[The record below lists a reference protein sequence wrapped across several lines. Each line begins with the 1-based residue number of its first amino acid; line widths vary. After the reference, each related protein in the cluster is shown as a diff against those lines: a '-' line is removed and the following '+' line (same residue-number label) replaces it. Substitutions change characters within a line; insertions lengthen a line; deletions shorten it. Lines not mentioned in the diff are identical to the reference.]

1 MQDIKYIDRKTQ
13 KIIHEKPPGEGLLKF
28 LYHHPL
34 GKLPLHLVA
43 KRKLLSTLYGKMMNS
58 KRSQKKIQP
67 FIDEYSIDMS
77 EALLPTSSFQSFN
90 EFFYRKLK
98 PEVRPIGEGVVSP
111 ADGKILAFEN
121 VKDLRSFFVKGDEF
135 TLRRFLSN
143 EALATQYQNSSLVL
157 VRLAPSDYHRFHF
170 PLDGVAQA
178 SHKISGRYYSVSP
191 YAITPNFARVFCEN
205 KRTYTILK
213 TPSKGDVLISPVGAT
228 MVGSIIDT
236 YAPNTEIKKGDE
248 MGYFAFGGSSVLML
262 IDREKV
268 KLDDDILTNTRNG
281 METAVLMGEKI
292 GV

>member
-1 MQDIKYIDRKTQ
+1 MQEIKYIDRKTQ
-13 KIIHEKPPGEGLLKF
+13 QMIHEKPPGEGLLKF

-43 KRKLLSTLYGKMMNS
+43 KRKLMSTLYGKMMS
-58 KRSQKKIQP
+58 SPRSQKKIQP
-67 FIDEYSIDMS
+67 FIDEFQIDMS
-77 EALLPTSSFQSFN
+77 EALLPTSSFKSFN
-90 EFFYRKLK
+90 EFFYRQLK
-98 PEVRPIGEGVVSP
+98 PEVRPIGEGLVSP

-121 VKDLRSFFVKGDEF
+121 VADLRSFFVKGDEF
-135 TLRRFLSN
+135 TLARFLADD
-143 EALATQYQNSSLVL
+143 ALATKYQNSSLVL

-170 PLDGVAQA
+170 PIDGVAQA

-205 KRTYTILK
+205 KRTYTILTN
-213 TPSKGDVLISPVGAT
+213 TPKGDVLLSPVGAT

-236 YAPNTEIKKGDE
+236 YAPNSPVKKGDE

-262 IDREKV
+262 VDRDQV
-268 KLDDDILTNTRNG
+268 QLDEDILTNTRNG
-281 METAVLMGEKI
+281 METSVLMGERI